1 MWRMSKSMRRTAA
14 LGLLAAL
21 LAVLMV
27 GVAMP
32 IVRRF
37 EELVQSI
44 EDQQRQLEQFTAAA
58 AQDTTVRSLEQRRVA
73 EFAFGEFLPG
83 DSEQVAQANLQTTV
97 AGFAQANGVR
107 ILSARRLPERER
119 APFKLTGLG
128 ITLVTDIESL
138 QKLLHVIETGRPY
151 LFIETADISSQ
162 GGANLTREGPPLIEV
177 RLDIFAVQH
186 RKDRP

>member
-14 LGLLAAL
+14 LGLLAAV
-21 LAVLMV
+21 LAVLLF

-32 IVRRF
+32 IVQRF
-37 EELVQSI
+37 VELARSM

-58 AQDTTVRSLEQRRVA
+58 AQELTVRSLEQRRVA
-73 EFAFGEFLPG
+73 EFALGEFVPG
-83 DSEQVAQANLQTTV
+83 DSEQVVQANLQTTV
-97 AGFAQANGVR
+97 AGIAQANGVR
-107 ILSARRLPERER
+107 ILSARRLSDRER
-119 APFKLTGLG
+119 APFKLTGVG

-138 QKLLHVIETGRPY
+138 QKLLYAIETGRPY
-151 LFIETADISSQ
+151 LFVEAADISSQ
-162 GGANLTREGPPLIEV
+162 GGANPTREGLPLMEV